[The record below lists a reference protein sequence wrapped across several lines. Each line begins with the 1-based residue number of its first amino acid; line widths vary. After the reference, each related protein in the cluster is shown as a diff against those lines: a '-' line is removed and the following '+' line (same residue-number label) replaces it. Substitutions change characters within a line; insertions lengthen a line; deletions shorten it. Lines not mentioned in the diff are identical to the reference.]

1 MNRTENYAI
10 SKKNFCLNTW
20 QIFVLLEISQKSM
33 SGLLAKN
40 QSGEK
45 EEKQIFWNLFGC
57 SIINPEVFLI
67 SSNSLNSELIINVWF
82 VKNLFLFR
90 KKGSRRPNFPSS
102 KCLLWISQ
110 ALQVKSSQD
119 WKRSKRFSLPSK
131 RINIFTNSCCT
142 QLISGQGA

>member
-45 EEKQIFWNLFGC
+45 EKQIFWNLFC
-57 SIINPEVFLI
+57 RSIINPEVFLI

-131 RINIFTNSCCT
+131 RINMYASRIVP
-142 QLISGQGA
+142 QHISGTGP